1 MEDIA
6 WRGGGGVT
14 AGRRRAGATR
24 GRSDP
29 SFNFNAQ
36 QPPASMFVDRGRP
49 QEALRTLFKVPT
61 HLPFP
66 PTYPSHPPI
75 HLPTDYLPTH
85 STTKIFLHL
94 PLFKL
99 YPWEYLTRDE
109 LGPRLLSGG
118 MRMVEPPWKMVLR

>member
-14 AGRRRAGATR
+14 GGRRRAGAAR

-29 SFNFNAQ
+29 NFNFNAQ

-61 HLPFP
+61 YPYHP
-66 PTYPSHPPI
+66 PTYQ
-75 HLPTDYLPTH
+75 LPTNYLPTH
-85 STTKIFLHL
+85 STTKIFLNL

-109 LGPRLLSGG
+109 LGPRLLAGG